1 MHDQDFSLKDEITWL
16 KDKLVKLSVGDAQIH
31 LGYIEDIRTYS
42 YEEILSIPVNWEEDK
57 EVCNEYIKNHD
68 ENGYVQTIVQHD
80 IKIFKKNYFTNKWES
95 GNISITSNELINIE
109 ILSDVERTMFKIEHD
124 L

>member
-1 MHDQDFSLKDEITWL
+1 
-16 KDKLVKLSVGDAQIH
+16 VKLSVGDAQIH